1 MKVTWKLSKVSESQV
16 AKKTKTRIKLLL
28 NKTSVKYG
36 DSIIRIDKDF
46 ALTSL
51 HKCLKS
57 KLTQR
62 VMTMIYQEKVKTVL
76 QPGAKKRPA
85 HVHTVSIL
93 Q

>member
-1 MKVTWKLSKVSESQV
+1 M
-16 AKKTKTRIKLLL
+16 

-46 ALTSL
+46 ALKSL

-62 VMTMIYQEKVKTVL
+62 VMTIIYQEKVKTVL

-85 HVHTVSIL
+85 HSLHFAMEMK